1 MTGKFEDPNA
11 ARAAGIVDAG
21 EVGTLSELIRREQL
35 LEAAQD
41 EVVE

>member
-11 ARAAGIVDAG
+11 RAAAGIVDAG
-21 EVGTLSELIRREQL
+21 EGTLSELIRREQL